1 MSGSSALAAAKRRRS
16 KNEAIVKPNKD
27 DFKYTQNK
35 PIKPSL
41 TLSESIMY
49 LNNRLSNLEKMF
61 QFNSFPQNKEL
72 TSDLENKLKTIEN
85 NLNELKLL
93 IDNKDNTN
101 VENAEDMLSVSMF
114 NNVIQDV
121 ATDIGELNEKII
133 KQNEYLSEVQNM
145 NITLN
150 NTVSKLLLEKYNV
163 EQKQEQNINLTD
175 EQCNIKLSINDISDT
190 LNLFNNES
198 ENNDLEDVEG
208 GDSLE
213 DIEGGESLEDVEGG
227 DSLEDIEGGESLED
241 VEGGDSL

>member
-227 DSLEDIEGGESLED
+227 DSL
-241 VEGGDSL
+241 

>member
-27 DFKYTQNK
+27 DFKYTQNQ
-35 PIKPSL
+35 PTKPSL
-41 TLSESIMY
+41 TVSESIMY

-93 IDNKDNTN
+93 IDNKDSTN

-114 NNVIQDV
+114 NNVIQEV
-121 ATDIGELNEKII
+121 ATDMGELNEKVI

-163 EQKQEQNINLTD
+163 EQEQNINLTD

-190 LNLFNNES
+190 LNLFNNKS
-198 ENNDLEDVEG
+198 QNNDLENVEDG
-208 GDSLE
+208 ESLE
-213 DIEGGESLEDVEGG
+213 NVEEGESLENVEDGESLENVEGGESLENVEGG
-227 DSLEDIEGGESLED
+227 DI
-241 VEGGDSL
+241 

>member
-27 DFKYTQNK
+27 EFKYTQNQ
-35 PIKPSL
+35 PTKPSL
-41 TLSESIMY
+41 TVSESIMY

-61 QFNSFPQNKEL
+61 QFNNFPQNKEL

-114 NNVIQDV
+114 NNVIQEV
-121 ATDIGELNEKII
+121 ATDIGELNEKVI

-163 EQKQEQNINLTD
+163 EQEQEKSINLKD
-175 EQCNIKLSINDISDT
+175 ESCNIKLSINDISDT

-198 ENNDLEDVEG
+198 QNNDLENVEEG
-208 GDSLE
+208 ESLE
-213 DIEGGESLEDVEGG
+213 NVEGGESLENVE
-227 DSLEDIEGGESLED
+227 DGESLEN
-241 VEGGDSL
+241 VEDGESLENVEDGDM

>member
-16 KNEAIVKPNKD
+16 KSEAIVKPNKD
-27 DFKYTQNK
+27 DFKYTQNQ
-35 PIKPSL
+35 PTKPSL
-41 TLSESIMY
+41 TVSESIMY
-49 LNNRLSNLEKMF
+49 LNNRLSNLEKIF

-101 VENAEDMLSVSMF
+101 VENSEDMLSVSMF
-114 NNVIQDV
+114 NNVIQEV
-121 ATDIGELNEKII
+121 ATDIGELNEKVI

-150 NTVSKLLLEKYNV
+150 NTVSKLLLEKYNSSYV
-163 EQKQEQNINLTD
+163 EQEQEKSINLKD
-175 EQCNIKLSINDISDT
+175 EPCTIKLSINDISDT

-198 ENNDLEDVEG
+198 QTNDLENVESG
-208 GDSLE
+208 EKLE
-213 DIEGGESLEDVEGG
+213 DGESLENVE
-227 DSLEDIEGGESLED
+227 DSESLENVEDGESLEND
-241 VEGGDSL
+241 EGSV

>member
-27 DFKYTQNK
+27 DFKYTQNQ
-35 PIKPSL
+35 PTKPSL
-41 TLSESIMY
+41 TVSESIMY

-93 IDNKDNTN
+93 IDNKDSTN

-114 NNVIQDV
+114 NDVIQEV
-121 ATDIGELNEKII
+121 ATDMGELNEKMI

-150 NTVSKLLLEKYNV
+150 NTVSKLLLEKYNSSYV
-163 EQKQEQNINLTD
+163 EQEQEKSINLKD
-175 EQCNIKLSINDISDT
+175 EPCNIKLSINDISDT

-198 ENNDLEDVEG
+198 QNNDLENVE
-208 GDSLE
+208 D
-213 DIEGGESLEDVEGG
+213 GESLENVE
-227 DSLEDIEGGESLED
+227 DGESLEN
-241 VEGGDSL
+241 VEDGESLENVEAGDIS